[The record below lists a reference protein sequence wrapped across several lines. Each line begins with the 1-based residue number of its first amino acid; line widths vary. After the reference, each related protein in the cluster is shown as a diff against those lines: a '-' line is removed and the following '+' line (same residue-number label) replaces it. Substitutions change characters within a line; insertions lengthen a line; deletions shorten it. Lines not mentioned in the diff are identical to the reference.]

1 MTAAASAASKDPLLQ
16 PYRLKHLTLRNRI
29 LSTAHEPAYSEDGL
43 PKARYRLY
51 HAEKAK
57 GGIALTMTAGSAVV
71 SRDSPEAFGNLHAYK
86 DEIVPWLKELA
97 DACHEHGTA
106 VMMQIT
112 HLGRRTNW
120 NKADWLP
127 VLAPSPVREPAHRA
141 FPKTIEDWDIERIVA
156 DYADAAERMQAGGLD
171 GIELEAYGHLM
182 DQFWSP
188 ATNRRDDD
196 WNGSL
201 DNRLK
206 FTCRVLDAIR
216 RRVGPGFIVGIRMVA
231 DEDWDQGLTREE
243 GVEIAR
249 RLVASG
255 QIDFLNLIRG
265 HIESDAALSRVIPI
279 QGMPAAPHLDFCGEV
294 RAETKFP
301 VFHAARIADVATA
314 RHAVAEGKLD
324 MVGMTRAHLADPHI
338 VSKIAAGREAEIRPC
353 VGATYCLDRLYEGH
367 EALCIHNPAT
377 GREATMPHV
386 LRKAQVS
393 KRAVVVGAGPA
404 GLEAARVLA
413 LRGHAVT
420 LFEAASEPGGQL
432 RLAARVPRR
441 RELIGIVDWRLARC
455 TDAGVDLRFNSYV
468 GTDEVL
474 TETPEVVIVATGGLP
489 NTEIFPGGGLAV
501 STWDILSGDA
511 PIGENVLLYD
521 DNAAHP
527 GLAAAEMIA
536 EKGAALEIVTPERF
550 FAADVGGL
558 NHQAYARCFDRHG
571 TRITISKRVLAAE
584 RAGNRLKVTLGSDYS
599 ERTETREV
607 DQLVV
612 EHGTLPLDELYFE
625 LKPLSANLGAVDY
638 TDLLAGRPQDMVG
651 NPEGAFRLYRIG
663 DAVASRNVHAAIYD
677 ALRLCKVI

>member
-1 MTAAASAASKDPLLQ
+1 MTSAPTKDPLLQ

-43 PKARYRLY
+43 PKERYRLY

-71 SRDSPEAFGNLHAYK
+71 SRDSPEAFGNLHAYR
-86 DEIVPWLKELA
+86 DEIVPWLTELS
-97 DACHEHGTA
+97 DACHAHGAA

-127 VLAPSPVREPAHRA
+127 VLAPSPLREPAHRA
-141 FPKTIEDWDIERIVA
+141 FPKAAEDWDIARIVA
-156 DYADAAERMQAGGLD
+156 DYADAAERLQAGGLD

-188 ATNRRDDD
+188 ATNRRDDEL
-196 WNGSL
+196 GGAL
-201 DNRLK
+201 DNRLR
-206 FTCRVLDAIR
+206 FTFQVLAAIR
-216 RRVGPGFIVGIRMVA
+216 ERVGPDFIVGIRMVA
-231 DEDWDQGLTREE
+231 DEDWEQGLSREE

-249 RLVASG
+249 RLAAG
-255 QIDFLNLIRG
+255 GKIDFLNLIRG
-265 HIESDAALSRVIPI
+265 HIETDAALSKVIPV
-279 QGMPAAPHLDFCGEV
+279 QGTPAGPHLDFCGAV
-294 RAETKFP
+294 RAETRFP

-314 RHAVAEGKLD
+314 RHAVAAGKLD

-338 VSKIAAGREAEIRPC
+338 VNKIAAGREAEIRPC
-353 VGATYCLDRLYEGH
+353 VGATYCLDRIYEGH

-386 LRKAQVS
+386 LRPAAKS

-413 LRGHAVT
+413 ARGHRVVV
-420 LFEAASEPGGQL
+420 FEAAPEAGGQL

-455 TDAGVDLRFNSYV
+455 AEAGVETRFNCYV
-468 GTDEVL
+468 GAEEVL
-474 TETPEVVIVATGGLP
+474 AEAPEVVIVATGGLP
-489 NTEIFPGGGLAV
+489 NTEVLAGAELAV
-501 STWDILSGDA
+501 SSWDILSGDVA
-511 PIGENVLLYD
+511 VGENVLLYD

-527 GLAAAEMIA
+527 GLAAAETIA
-536 EKGAALEIVTPERF
+536 ASGAALEIVTPERF
-550 FAADVGGL
+550 FAAEVGGL
-558 NHQAYARCFDRHG
+558 NHVAYARCFDEHG
-571 TRITISKRVLAAE
+571 TRITINKRVVAAA
-584 RAGNRLKVTLGSDYS
+584 RNGNRLAVTLGSDYS
-599 ERTETREV
+599 DRRETREV

-612 EHGTLPLDELYFE
+612 EHGTLPLDGLYFD
-625 LKPLSANLGAVDY
+625 LKARSSNLGAVDY
-638 TDLLAGRPQDMVG
+638 DAMIAGRPQEELR
-651 NPEGAFRLYRIG
+651 NPAGRFRLYRIG

-677 ALRLCKVI
+677 ALRLCKDI